1 VCPCPRSLGWF
12 VRTAGIPRKRRQ
24 HSGEQPLLQGSF
36 VDIRHFFFPFCRFL
50 VVYIIPTRTGE
61 LNSNHPQ
68 SPVRVESIH
77 MMGFCLMPRRNRLR
91 HCYHRLSAV
100 QPSFTSWLLWTRA
113 LFAILACYPTPRR
126 GRRGLDF
133 GGDCAVS
140 TTMLTNIKLSNFH
153 KHIQPN
159 NLNHHPQG
167 ISPSANYW

>member
-1 VCPCPRSLGWF
+1 VGFPLFVCPCPRSLGWF

-24 HSGEQPLLQGSF
+24 HSGEQPLLQVSF

-91 HCYHRLSAV
+91 HCYHILASVDHPSMLPHSA
-100 QPSFTSWLLWTRA
+100 TRA
-113 LFAILACYPTPRR
+113 PRV
-126 GRRGLDF
+126 GFWRGLR
-133 GGDCAVS
+133 C
-140 TTMLTNIKLSNFH
+140 
-153 KHIQPN
+153 
-159 NLNHHPQG
+159 
-167 ISPSANYW
+167 